1 VFFGKDKSMLIMMA
15 GLPASGKSTVARL
28 MAERLPS
35 SVILDK
41 DVIRAALFPP
51 AEIAYSTEQD
61 DFCMQVMLET
71 AEYILTDDPS
81 KMVILD
87 GRTFSRRYQRDRVRA
102 FADKLETTLKI
113 VECVCS
119 DEVARQRLERDV
131 ATGRHVAQNR
141 TVDLYRAVQARF
153 EPIQGTKLV
162 LSTDS
167 DLEQCVQSALAF
179 VRE

>member
-1 VFFGKDKSMLIMMA
+1 MIIMMI
-15 GLPASGKSTVARL
+15 GLPASGKSTVARRL
-28 MAERLPS
+28 AARLPS

-51 AEIAYSTEQD
+51 PEMTYSTEQD

-71 AEYILTDDPS
+71 AEYLLRRDPS
-81 KMVILD
+81 KVVILD

-102 FADKLETTLKI
+102 FAARLETRLEI

-119 DEVARQRLERDV
+119 DEAARRRLENDV

-141 TVDLYRAVQARF
+141 TVDLYWAVKDRF
-153 EPIQGTKLV
+153 EPIQGPKLV

-167 DLEQCVQSALAF
+167 DLDQCVQAALAYLG
-179 VRE
+179 E